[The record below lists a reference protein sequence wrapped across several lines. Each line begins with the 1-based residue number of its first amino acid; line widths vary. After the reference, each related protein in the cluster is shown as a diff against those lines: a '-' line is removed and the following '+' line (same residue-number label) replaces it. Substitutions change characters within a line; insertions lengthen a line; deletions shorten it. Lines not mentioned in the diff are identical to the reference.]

1 MKYTHYVALGDS
13 MSIDLYPSLDLDAD
27 VEELPVGAA
36 SLLYRNHDATW
47 PKMSGVDLATRFA
60 GIEFCNLAADGAR
73 TIDVEGPQLSKLR
86 ARVPAG
92 AAAVVTLTAGGND
105 LLLAF
110 DADDHLDRATR
121 DAAVHVGRCVEGIL
135 AHLPGAVVLVT
146 TVYDPTD
153 GSGVL
158 PGDEEQLGQLPVE
171 YLFDFNDRVRDLAN
185 GERVRVADAQRHFR
199 GRGADAVE
207 DERWYWPD
215 NPIEPGARGAH
226 ELRRLWLATLDGPE
240 SEA

>member
-27 VEELPVGAA
+27 VEELPIGAA

-47 PKMSGVDLATRFA
+47 SKMSGVDLSTRFP
-60 GIEFCNLAADGAR
+60 GIEFVNLAADGAR
-73 TIDVEGPQLSKLR
+73 TIDVQGPQLAKMR

-92 AAAVVTLTAGGND
+92 SAAVVTLTAGGND

-110 DADDHLDRATR
+110 DADDHLDRAAR
-121 DAAVHVGRCVEGIL
+121 DAALHVQRCVEAIVT
-135 AHLPGAVVLVT
+135 HLPDAIVLVT

-158 PGDEEQLGQLPVE
+158 PGDAETLGELPVE
-171 YLFDFNDRVRDLAN
+171 YLFDFNDRVRDLAD
-185 GERVRVADAQRHFR
+185 GDRVRVADAQRHFR
-199 GRGADAVE
+199 GWGADAAVG
-207 DERWYWPD
+207 ERWYWPE

-226 ELRRLWLATLDGPE
+226 ELRRLWLETLNGAG
-240 SEA
+240 EAG